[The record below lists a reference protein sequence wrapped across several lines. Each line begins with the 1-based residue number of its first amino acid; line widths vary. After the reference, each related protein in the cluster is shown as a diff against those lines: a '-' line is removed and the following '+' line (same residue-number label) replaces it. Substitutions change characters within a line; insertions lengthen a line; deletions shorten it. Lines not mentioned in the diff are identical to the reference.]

1 MKIKKVFALLS
12 FLLSL
17 NMLLN
22 AQVFTDNEE
31 IVFNSASL
39 LSTNSSSSND
49 SLSWSEKKTSFCRVR
64 RNARFQFVI
73 VNME

>member
-49 SLSWSEKKTSFCRVR
+49 SLSWSEKKHPFVGAKGCFFCTKKC
-64 RNARFQFVI
+64 
-73 VNME
+73 